1 MIYGKVLCKFCKLEI
16 NYENMNIILKIHT
29 LKRMSNLNIMKII
42 FKLNENTRLK
52 HENVSISVLKT
63 ITKIIMSKLN
73 MNYENISLNHMN
85 YEDMKKYMFETLF
98 IKKKIKF
105 KHEL

>member
-29 LKRMSNLNIMKII
+29 LKRMSNLNIKKII

-85 YEDMKKYMFETLF
+85 YEDMKKYMFEKSNLNMNYENTC
-98 IKKKIKF
+98 
-105 KHEL
+105 

>member
-1 MIYGKVLCKFCKLEI
+1 
-16 NYENMNIILKIHT
+16 
-29 LKRMSNLNIMKII
+29 MSNLNIKKII

-85 YEDMKKYMFETLF
+85 YEDMKKYMFEKSNLNMNYENTC
-98 IKKKIKF
+98 
-105 KHEL
+105 

>member
-1 MIYGKVLCKFCKLEI
+1 
-16 NYENMNIILKIHT
+16 MNIILKIHR

-73 MNYENISLNHMN
+73 MNYENITLNHMN
-85 YEDMKKYMFETLF
+85 YEDMKKIYVCNL
-98 IKKKIKF
+98 I
-105 KHEL
+105 H

>member
-1 MIYGKVLCKFCKLEI
+1 
-16 NYENMNIILKIHT
+16 MNIILKIHT

-98 IKKKIKF
+98 IKKKSNLNMNY
-105 KHEL
+105 ENTC

>member
-1 MIYGKVLCKFCKLEI
+1 
-16 NYENMNIILKIHT
+16 MNIILKIHT
-29 LKRMSNLNIMKII
+29 LKRMSNLNIKKII

-85 YEDMKKYMFETLF
+85 YEDMKKYMFEKSNLNMNYENTC
-98 IKKKIKF
+98 
-105 KHEL
+105 

>member
-16 NYENMNIILKIHT
+16 NYENMNIILKVHT

-85 YEDMKKYMFETLF
+85 YEDMKKYMFEKSNLNMNYKNTC
-98 IKKKIKF
+98 
-105 KHEL
+105 

>member
-1 MIYGKVLCKFCKLEI
+1 
-16 NYENMNIILKIHT
+16 MNIILKIHT
-29 LKRMSNLNIMKII
+29 LKRMSNLNMKII

-73 MNYENISLNHMN
+73 MNYENISLNH
-85 YEDMKKYMFETLF
+85 
-98 IKKKIKF
+98 IKT
-105 KHEL
+105 